1 MTRRGHILRWCLLVL
16 LVSLA
21 RPGRAQSRVLW
32 NSPKGVNL
40 RITDV
45 YLQTDAR
52 LEHEIQEAGAP
63 GLSVTRDRF
72 ILEPQLGLGL
82 GGWAYHPNL
91 LEYHCQLE
99 LGLDY
104 QDASVSPGD
113 SATDTSFLQRYHATL
128 DFLRQKPY
136 ATSFFADQDLTY
148 RDYDFFSRVRVD
160 SERFGFR
167 SGYSAGPVPFAVSF
181 QHYDEA
187 VADLSRPTHFTED
200 LLSFTA
206 NSLRRAGKAST
217 QLTYNFNSYQRDDDG
232 FSHQSGLNQNLS
244 VFDSENF
251 GAGDWIYLSSLLN
264 YNSVTETAQ
273 PSDKLLFQEQLQL
286 RHTPSLRSF
295 YSYEFDYA
303 TAGDSTANTHQGRAG
318 LTHQLYENLTSSL
331 DVHGNL
337 THADAPGSVLDTDR
351 YGAGLS
357 EQYTRSLGNWGNL
370 QLGYAGGLDREER
383 SATGSVLDVLD
394 EAHTLTDGSLVF
406 LTQPFVVDASIR
418 VTDQTGT
425 ILYLRD
431 LDYVVISQGALTEI
445 RRVPGGTIP
454 NGATVLVDYSAV
466 LDPSASY
473 TSYANSGQFRL
484 DLWKGLLG
492 LYGHWTTLDFSGGEQ
507 LNLRWMDDRTVGLDS
522 TWRWLRV
529 GAEYQIVDSNL
540 SPYTRQRCF
549 QSAQFRP
556 AEFTLLGL
564 DLDQSWTDFRDS
576 GRKQTSYGATA
587 RLQQRLTPTL
597 AWSAEGGIRME
608 RGETFD
614 ADHASARTELNW
626 AVGKLT
632 LKFGYE
638 YGSESHPTD
647 LRERHF
653 VYLRARRTF

>member
-1 MTRRGHILRWCLLVL
+1 M
-16 LVSLA
+16 
-21 RPGRAQSRVLW
+21 
-32 NSPKGVNL
+32 
-40 RITDV
+40 
-45 YLQTDAR
+45 
-52 LEHEIQEAGAP
+52 
-63 GLSVTRDRF
+63 
-72 ILEPQLGLGL
+72 
-82 GGWAYHPNL
+82 
-91 LEYHCQLE
+91 
-99 LGLDY
+99 
-104 QDASVSPGD
+104 
-113 SATDTSFLQRYHATL
+113 
-128 DFLRQKPY
+128 
-136 ATSFFADQDLTY
+136 
-148 RDYDFFSRVRVD
+148 
-160 SERFGFR
+160 
-167 SGYSAGPVPFAVSF
+167 
-181 QHYDEA
+181 
-187 VADLSRPTHFTED
+187 
-200 LLSFTA
+200 
-206 NSLRRAGKAST
+206 
-217 QLTYNFNSYQRDDDG
+217 
-232 FSHQSGLNQNLS
+232 
-244 VFDSENF
+244 
-251 GAGDWIYLSSLLN
+251 
-264 YNSVTETAQ
+264 TETAQ
-273 PSDKLLFQEQLQL
+273 PSDKLLFQEQLEL

-295 YSYEFDYA
+295 YSCEFDYA

-418 VTDQTGT
+418 VTGYDGHDP
-425 ILYLRD
+425 LLARPRLRGH
-431 LDYVVISQGALTEI
+431 Q
-445 RRVPGGTIP
+445 PGGADRNP
-454 NGATVLVDYSAV
+454 ARARRHESQRRNGAGGLFRRARSLGRIT
-466 LDPSASY
+466 PPMRTRAS
-473 TSYANSGQFRL
+473 SGWTCGRACS
-484 DLWKGLLG
+484 GCT
-492 LYGHWTTLDFSGGEQ
+492 GHWTTLDFSGGEQ
-507 LNLRWMDDRTVGLDS
+507 LNLRWMDNRTVGLAS

-540 SPYTRQRCF
+540 SPYTRQRSF

-576 GRKQTSYGATA
+576 GRKQTCLQRATA